1 MMEKVWLNSYED
13 GVQGEVDCE
22 KYASLCEVF
31 RYSCER
37 FRDKDAF
44 VNMGATLSYG
54 EVGFL
59 AECFA
64 AYLQQ
69 SLHIQKGDR
78 VAVMLPN
85 LLQYPVVIF
94 GILLAGCVVV
104 NVNPLYKPRELQ
116 FQLTDSGAET
126 IVLLENSAHKLQQIV
141 PHTPIKNIII
151 TTIGDLLGNLKGSAV
166 NFFLRNIKKIVP
178 EFHLPHAV
186 RLTDVLKK
194 GSEMSLKRPI
204 IDKNDLAFL
213 QYTGGTTGKPK
224 GAMLS
229 HGNICANMA
238 QAGEWIKRQLEVGR
252 EVVATPLPLYHIFSL
267 TINLMI
273 FLEIGAK
280 NILITD
286 PRDMKNLIRVL
297 KNHSISVLTGVNTLF
312 NALIHAPDFKNVNFS
327 SWKLTVSGGA
337 VTQKAVAEQWFA
349 ITKLPLIEVYGL
361 TEASPGVCANPLN
374 IHTYTGMIGL
384 PIPNTDV
391 KLCDVSG
398 KEVPIG
404 QVGELKVKGPQVM
417 QGYWQNPDE
426 TAAVFDEDGFL
437 STGDIGVMNEWGF
450 VQLIDRKKDMVSVS
464 GFNVY
469 PNEVEDVVMAMAGIR
484 EAACIGIADEKTGEA
499 LKLFAVKSDETI
511 TKQDITEHCRKE
523 LTAYKVPKV
532 IEFRDDLPKSSV
544 GKILRRE
551 LREESLLNE

>member
-1 MMEKVWLNSYED
+1 MEKIWLNSYED
-13 GVQGEVDCE
+13 GISGEIDCE

-31 RYSCER
+31 RYSSER

-44 VNMGATLSYG
+44 CNLGTTLTYG
-54 EVGFL
+54 EVAML
-59 AECFA
+59 AEYFA
-64 AYLQQ
+64 AYLQNTCQ
-69 SLHIQKGDR
+69 VQKGDR

-94 GILLAGCVVV
+94 GILLAGGVVV

-116 FQLTDSGAET
+116 YQLVDSGAKT
-126 IVLLENSAHKLQQIV
+126 IVLLENCAYKLQEILPQTQV
-141 PHTPIKNIII
+141 KNIII
-151 TTIGDLLGNLKGSAV
+151 STVGDLLGSLKGLSV
-166 NFFLRNIKKIVP
+166 NFFLRNIKKSV
-178 EFHLPHAV
+178 ENYHLPNAV
-186 RLTDVLKK
+186 KFTEILKK
-194 GSEMSLKRPI
+194 GGEMSLKRPI

-229 HGNICANMA
+229 HGNLCANMA
-238 QAGEWIKRQLEVGR
+238 QAGEWIKKQLEIGR
-252 EVVATPLPLYHIFSL
+252 EVVFTPLPLYHIFSL
-267 TINLMI
+267 TINLLI
-273 FLEIGAK
+273 FFEIGAK
-280 NILITD
+280 NVLISD
-286 PRDMKNLIRVL
+286 PRDIKNLIKTL
-297 KNHSISVLTGVNTLF
+297 KNHKVTVLTGVNTLF
-312 NALIHAPDFKNVNFS
+312 NALIHSPEFKSVDFS

-337 VTQKAVAEQWFA
+337 VTQRAVAEQWIE
-349 ITKLPLIEVYGL
+349 ITHLPLIEVYGL

-374 IHTYTGMIGL
+374 IKTYTGMIGL

-391 KLCDVSG
+391 KMCDPMG
-398 KEVPIG
+398 NEVAVG
-404 QVGELKVKGPQVM
+404 EVGELKVKGPQVM
-417 QGYWQNPDE
+417 KGYWDNPQE
-426 TAAVFDEDGFL
+426 TAAVFDADGFL
-437 STGDIGVMNEWGF
+437 ATGDIGVMNEWGF
-450 VQLIDRKKDMVSVS
+450 IQLIDRKKDMVNVS

-469 PNEVEDVVMAMAGIR
+469 PNEVEDVVVAMDGIR

-499 LKLFAVKSDETI
+499 LKLFAVKSDNS
-511 TKQDITEHCRKE
+511 ITEQDVTDHCRKE